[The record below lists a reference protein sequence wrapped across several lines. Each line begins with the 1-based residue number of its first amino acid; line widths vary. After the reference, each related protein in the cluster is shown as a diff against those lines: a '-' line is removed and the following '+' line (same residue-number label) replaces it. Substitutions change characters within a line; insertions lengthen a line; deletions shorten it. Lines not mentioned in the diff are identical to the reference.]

1 MNIRKAIEVK
11 QEQMYSDTR
20 LAIEIQDAAN
30 DKRTKT
36 YVNTELVTDDQ
47 IIKLKELGYSL
58 YNTGGRLE
66 ISWCYAVNTISADG
80 N

>member
-36 YVNTELVTDDQ
+36 YVNVDLVTQ
-47 IIKLKELGYSL
+47 KQLKKLKELGYNL

-66 ISWCYAVNTISADG
+66 ISWEYAEDG

>member
-30 DKRTKT
+30 EKRCKA
-36 YVNTELVTDDQ
+36 YVNIELVEPEQ
-47 IIKLKELGYSL
+47 IRMLKDNGYSL
-58 YNTGGRLE
+58 YNSGGRLE
-66 ISWCYAVNTISADG
+66 ISWEYAQDG
-80 N
+80 D

>member
-1 MNIRKAIEVK
+1 MNIRKASEVLK
-11 QEQMYSDTR
+11 EQMYSDTR

-36 YVNTELVTDDQ
+36 YVNIDLVAPEQ
-47 IIKLKELGYSL
+47 ITKLKELGYSL
-58 YNTGGRLE
+58 YNTGSRLE
-66 ISWCYAVNTISADG
+66 ISWEYAQDG

>member
-36 YVNTELVTDDQ
+36 YVNTE
-47 IIKLKELGYSL
+47 ELGYSL
-58 YNTGGRLE
+58 HNTGGRLE